1 MGREAVDRVDASS
14 HRDLFAKDVYFLCA
28 IDDAAR
34 QSATGGISHKHN
46 ARFRAPKIMLEMMA
60 HAAARTHARTGH
72 DGGAGTD
79 HVKRRG
85 LGALAR
91 EVQSGKMKRIM
102 SIFKAFQDYASQAL
116 DMMLH
121 DIGRR

>member
-46 ARFRAPKIMLEMMA
+46 ARFRAPKIMLEMMT

-72 DGGAGTD
+72 NDSAGTD

-85 LGALAR
+85 LGALAC
-91 EVQSGKMKRIM
+91 EMQSGKMKRIM
-102 SIFKAFQDYASQAL
+102 SILNALRDFWLQAL
-116 DMMLH
+116 
-121 DIGRR
+121 

>member
-1 MGREAVDRVDASS
+1 MGREAVDRIDASS
-14 HRDLFAKDVYFLCA
+14 HRDLFAKDAYFLCA
-28 IDDAAR
+28 IDDATR

-46 ARFRAPKIMLEMMA
+46 ARFRAPKVVLEMMA
-60 HAAARTHARTGH
+60 HAAAPTHARNGH
-72 DGGAGTD
+72 DDGAGTD

-102 SIFKAFQDYASQAL
+102 SILNALRASRFRAVY
-116 DMMLH
+116 MFLH
-121 DIGRR
+121 VS